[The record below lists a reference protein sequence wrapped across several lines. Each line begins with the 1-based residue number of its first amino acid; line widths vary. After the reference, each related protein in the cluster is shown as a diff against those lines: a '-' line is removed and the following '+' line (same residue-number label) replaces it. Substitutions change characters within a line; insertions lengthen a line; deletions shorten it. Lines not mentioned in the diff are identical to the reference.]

1 MPTAGATFPC
11 MVRKVIGCTLVALA
25 FPVLACEMPDEGNM
39 PLRRAATRVEMQPEV
54 EAWARATRRSGANP
68 QFVVRI
74 DAPHWKEERGASHCY
89 WPVEVRA
96 DGRLW
101 RRYLVTPDGRQV
113 LPTE

>member
-1 MPTAGATFPC
+1 
-11 MVRKVIGCTLVALA
+11 MVRKVIGCALVVLA
-25 FPVLACEMPDEGNM
+25 TPGLACEMPDEGNM
-39 PLRRAATRVEMQPEV
+39 PLRRAATRVEMQPEG
-54 EAWARATRRSGANP
+54 EAWARATRQSGANP

-74 DAPHWKEERGASHCY
+74 DAPHWEKERCY

-96 DGRLW
+96 DGKLW